1 MCVCTCVHVCM
12 HVSACVCVR
21 VCVSVCVHVCVYLE
35 GSESGSLLQP
45 PMMEL
50 VPPHQH
56 NHYLQGEA
64 NNDCG
69 LGKLQGQS

>member
-1 MCVCTCVHVCM
+1 MCV
-12 HVSACVCVR
+12 SA
-21 VCVSVCVHVCVYLE
+21 CVHVCVYLE

-56 NHYLQGEA
+56 NHYLQGKA
-64 NNDCG
+64 NNDSG